1 MILKIMKSNEYVKIN
16 KDILIW
22 LQKNLVGKTKKVEDW
37 SYGDFYPEIV
47 DIPILPADVEKEIN
61 IAIKRKTYNKLTE

>member
-37 SYGDFYPEIV
+37 SYGDFYP
-47 DIPILPADVEKEIN
+47 
-61 IAIKRKTYNKLTE
+61 